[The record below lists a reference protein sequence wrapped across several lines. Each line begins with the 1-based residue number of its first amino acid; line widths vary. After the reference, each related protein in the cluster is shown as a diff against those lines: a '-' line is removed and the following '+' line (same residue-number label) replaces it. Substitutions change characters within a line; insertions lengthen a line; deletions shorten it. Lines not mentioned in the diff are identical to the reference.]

1 MTNDVQCSNRQS
13 HAALKACQEL
23 AQVLENDSES
33 LCHSWHQHLLDHTQ
47 DLVSAN
53 VCTALLG
60 MKLTDLAIVDT
71 SAWEASQLVK
81 EGAYMVL
88 P

>member
-1 MTNDVQCSNRQS
+1 
-13 HAALKACQEL
+13 
-23 AQVLENDSES
+23 
-33 LCHSWHQHLLDHTQ
+33 
-47 DLVSAN
+47 
-53 VCTALLG
+53 